1 MLFLYFLIAS
11 AIFAIAVFFIRS
23 RMLNVSIGFIYG
35 ISHILLSIY
44 AYQHINSVDSVYFK
58 FDSLSVLLNGLLS
71 LILIPVLFHTRYY
84 LNRHVPDRKMKGR
97 FLSLMIVLS
106 TAISGVYF
114 SDNFLIIWVCLEIT
128 TIAVTFLIFHERY
141 TDALEA
147 AWKYLFI
154 SSFGI
159 TIAFLGILFL
169 SVQSSSGLEA
179 SLSFSYLQS
188 VATHLDPVFLKIA
201 FLLLVTGYSIKLNL
215 FPLYAATIDAKTAAP
230 FPVNAIAS
238 TALINGGFVAV
249 IRIYSVITKTG
260 AASWAQHVLMIVGVL
275 SLLIVSFQL
284 FRVKRF
290 KRMLAFSSMEHM
302 ALIAIALSLGK
313 AGYYAALLHLVLHTL
328 AKTGMFLNFGEI
340 RACFQS
346 GWIKDTGNYMKI
358 NGFSALIYLA
368 GLLTITAIPPS
379 GMFMSEFLLFKALLY
394 TGNYFLFAAI
404 LILLTIIIYVLFKL
418 SMQLLYGQAPDS
430 FNPEK
435 AIINRYEP
443 VSQLVLFGLVF
454 YLAYFPPA
462 LFTGL
467 MNAALQILN

>member
-1 MLFLYFLIAS
+1 MLFLYFLISS
-11 AIFAIAVFFIRS
+11 AILAIAVFFIRS
-23 RMLNVSIGFIYG
+23 RILNVSIGFVYG
-35 ISHILLSIY
+35 IIHIMLSIY
-44 AYQHINSVDSVYFK
+44 AYLHVNDVDSVYFK

-71 LILIPVLFHTRYY
+71 LILVPVLFHTRYY

-114 SDNFLIIWVCLEIT
+114 SDNFLLIWVCLEIT
-128 TIAVTFLIFHERY
+128 TIAVTFLVFHERY

-169 SVQSSSGLEA
+169 SVQSSSGQET

-188 VATHLDPVFLKIA
+188 VAAHLDPVFLKIA

-260 AASWAQHVLMIVGVL
+260 AASWAQNVLMIVGVL

-358 NGFSALIYLA
+358 NGFSAIVYMA

-394 TGNYFLFAAI
+394 TGNYFLFAGI
-404 LILLTIIIYVLFKL
+404 IILLTIIIYVLFKL
-418 SMQLLYGQAPDS
+418 SMQLLYGQVPDS

-435 AIINRYEP
+435 AVINRYEP
-443 VSQLVLFGLVF
+443 ISQLLLFGLVF

-462 LFTGL
+462 VFTGL

>member
-249 IRIYSVITKTG
+249 IRIYSVITKTV

>member
-1 MLFLYFLIAS
+1 MIFLYFLIAS
-11 AIFAIAVFFIRS
+11 ALFAISVFFIRS
-23 RMLNVSIGFIYG
+23 RVLNISIGFLYG
-35 ISHILLSIY
+35 IAHIMLSIY
-44 AYQHINSVDSVYFK
+44 AYQHMNEVDSVYFK

-71 LILIPVLFHTRYY
+71 LILVPVLFHTRYY
-84 LNRHVPDRKMKGR
+84 LKRHVPDRKMKGR
-97 FLSLMIVLS
+97 FLSLMIILS

-114 SDNFLIIWVCLEIT
+114 SDNFLLIWVCLEIT
-128 TIAVTFLIFHERY
+128 TIALTFLVFHERY

-159 TIAFLGILFL
+159 TIAFLGILFMTL
-169 SVQSSSGLEA
+169 QSSSGQET
-179 SLSFSYLQS
+179 SLSFSHLQLIAS
-188 VATHLDPVFLKIA
+188 NLDPVFLKIA
-201 FLLLVTGYSIKLNL
+201 FLLLLTGYSIKMNL
-215 FPLYAATIDAKTAAP
+215 FPLFAATIDAKTAAP

-238 TALINGGFVAV
+238 TALINGGFVAI

-260 AASWAQHVLMIVGVL
+260 SAAWAQHVLMIVGVL

-302 ALIAIALSLGK
+302 ALVAIALSLGK

-358 NGFSALIYLA
+358 NGFSALVYLA

-379 GMFMSEFLLFKALLY
+379 GMFMSEFLLFKALFY
-394 TGNYFLFAAI
+394 TGNYALAFGI
-404 LILLTIIIYVLFKL
+404 LILLTIIIYILFKL
-418 SMQLLYGQAPDS
+418 SMQLLYGEAPVT
-430 FNPEK
+430 FKPEK
-435 AIINRYEP
+435 AIVNRYEP
-443 VSQLVLFGLVF
+443 ISQVVLFGLVF
-454 YLAYFPPA
+454 YLAYFPPP

-467 MNAALQILN
+467 MHAALQILN